1 MATLTRLKSR
11 GQDGKPTWRVQFYDG
26 AGRRHSVYVGAVP
39 RKAADVW
46 LNRIEQLSA
55 CRTAG
60 VALDTDLA
68 AWVGSLPK
76 ASHDKL
82 YQAGLVD
89 PRDGTERV
97 SITVAQ
103 LTAAFVERSPA
114 KPSTIRG
121 FQQTLDSL
129 VAFFGA
135 ATEIESVTA
144 ENADAWRVWVVKD
157 KEGSGR
163 RKKKRTTEDN
173 RLSPPTVAKRVSVA
187 KQVFRCAV
195 RWGWLDRSP
204 FDGLRP
210 GSQAN
215 PARARYVPVETI
227 RDVLDAC
234 PSVEWQLVVGL
245 ARYAGLR
252 CPTEIGELTW
262 GDINWEKGRLTVR
275 AKKTEHHGGDH
286 AVRVVPI
293 SPELRVILADGFEQA
308 EPGAKE
314 IVPMASRKGVNLRT
328 HLERIIAKAGHEVWP
343 RLFQN
348 LRASCATDWVERY
361 PSHVVA
367 KWLGHSPKVAAQHY
381 LMSRDHHFEDVVKG
395 TPNVP
400 AVIAAEGPNRGPA
413 CDANCDA
420 IATRNATPQAAAP
433 DRTEPHETPEPAAT
447 TRVAAGSSE
456 ITPVT
461 KTGLVA
467 GVGFEPTTSRL

>member
-1 MATLTRLKSR
+1 MATLTRLKAR
-11 GQDGKPTWRVQFYDG
+11 GNDGKPTWRIQFYDG

-46 LNRIEQLSA
+46 LNRIEQLNA
-55 CRTAG
+55 CRIAG
-60 VALDTDLA
+60 VAPDTDLA
-68 AWVGSLPK
+68 AWVGSLPTG
-76 ASHDKL
+76 SHDKL
-82 YQAGLVD
+82 VQARLVE
-89 PRDGTERV
+89 PRRDTERE
-97 SITVAQ
+97 SITVAK

-114 KPSTIRG
+114 KPTTIRG

-135 ATEIESVTA
+135 DATIDSITA

-195 RWGWLDRSP
+195 RWGWLDKSP

-227 RDVLDAC
+227 RDVIDAC
-234 PSVEWQLVVGL
+234 PSVEWRLVVGL

-252 CPTEIGELTW
+252 CPTEVGELAW
-262 GDINWEKGRLTVR
+262 GDINWAKGRLTVR

-286 AVRVVPI
+286 SVRVVPI
-293 SPELRVILADGFEQA
+293 SPELREILADAFEQA

-314 IVPMASRKGVNLRT
+314 IAPMATRKGVNLRT
-328 HLERIIAKAGHEVWP
+328 HLERIIARAGHEVWP

-381 LMSRDHHFEDVVKG
+381 LMSRDHHFEDVVNGESK
-395 TPNVP
+395 VP
-400 AVIAAEGPNRGPA
+400 AVIAGEDSNGVGS

-420 IATRNATPQAAAP
+420 IATRIATPQASAP
-433 DRTEPHETPEPAAT
+433 DSTESHETTEPAAT
-447 TRVAAGSSE
+447 TRVTAGSSE
-456 ITPVT
+456 VTPFI
-461 KTGLVA
+461 KTDEMA